1 MRVGERL
8 AQLNGTDLKQRVA
21 EIRAVD
27 VAGYSRLMA
36 ANGCATVT
44 ARARHDG

>member
-1 MRVGERL
+1 MQVGERL
-8 AQLNGTDLKQRVA
+8 APLNGTDLKQRVA

-44 ARARHDG
+44 ARARHDA

>member
-1 MRVGERL
+1 MRLVEAL
-8 AQLNGTDLKQRVA
+8 APLNGDLKQRLA

-36 ANGCATVT
+36 ANGSATVT

>member
-1 MRVGERL
+1 
-8 AQLNGTDLKQRVA
+8 LNGTDLKQRLA

-27 VAGYSRLMA
+27 VAGYWHLMA
-36 ANGCATVT
+36 ANGCTTVT

>member
-1 MRVGERL
+1 MRLGERP
-8 AQLNGTDLKQRVA
+8 APLNDTDLKQCLA

-36 ANGCATVT
+36 TKERATVT

>member
-1 MRVGERL
+1 MRLVEGL
-8 AQLNGTDLKQRVA
+8 APLNGTELKQRLA

-36 ANGCATVT
+36 ANVRATVT

>member
-1 MRVGERL
+1 MRIVEGL
-8 AQLNGTDLKQRVA
+8 APLNSTDLKQRVA